1 MKPDYAHRIT
11 NTQLSRLERRIA
23 KLYKEAADE
32 LTDTVQAYFARTEK
46 RDTAMKEQLEA
57 GEITEQQYK
66 QWRLAQ
72 IGRGKRCFAVMVPPT
87 VEVKPWGVQ

>member
-11 NTQLSRLERRIA
+11 NTQLSQLEHRIA

-32 LTDTVQAYFARTEK
+32 LNDTVQAYFARLEK
-46 RDTAMKEQLEA
+46 RDTAMKEQLDA
-57 GEITEQQYK
+57 GKITKQQYK

-72 IGRGKRCFAVMVPPT
+72 IGRGKRCFAARELPS
-87 VEVKPWGVQ
+87 VEVKP